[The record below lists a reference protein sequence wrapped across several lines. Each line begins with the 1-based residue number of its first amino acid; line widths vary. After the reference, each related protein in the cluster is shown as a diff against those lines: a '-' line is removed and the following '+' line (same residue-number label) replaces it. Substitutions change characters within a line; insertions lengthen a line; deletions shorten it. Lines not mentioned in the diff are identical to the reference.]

1 MLTSPLVIT
10 IDGVAHN
17 LSRINND
24 NFGSVY
30 LKSATGYEYRLTI
43 RHSFEGKAGP
53 GQMER
58 HNVDFVHTVWDAV
71 TGAATI
77 RQVYCVIRTPRG
89 GDSVLTTK
97 DATGFNALVTANLT
111 ALMGWES

>member
-30 LKSATGYEYRLTI
+30 LKTGTLLEYRLSI
-43 RHSFEGKAGP
+43 RHSYEGKAGP

-71 TGAATI
+71 TGAPTV

-89 GDSVLTTK
+89 GDAVLTGK
-97 DATGFNALVTANLT
+97 DAIGFNSLVSANIT
-111 ALMGWES
+111 ALLGWES